1 MAQYE
6 HLPIYKQALSLSLYI
21 EKVVQ
26 GFSRYHKYSNGTE
39 LRTLARN
46 NIKLIIRANSE
57 NEQRIFYLNELRANN
72 EELKVCIRICKE
84 MNAFKNLNS
93 FVHAVELVILLAK
106 QNEAW
111 LKSQHKIINA
121 PAS

>member
-6 HLPIYKQALSLSLYI
+6 HLPIYRQALTLSVYI
-21 EKVVQ
+21 ERLVQ
-26 GFSRYHKYSNGTE
+26 GFSRYHKYSNGSE

-57 NEQRIFYLNELRANN
+57 IDNRAFYLTELRVNN
-72 EELKVCIRICKE
+72 EELKVCLRICKE

-93 FVHAVELVILLAK
+93 FVHAVELVILLAR

-111 LKSQHKIINA
+111 LKSKQKIISA
-121 PAS
+121 PLP

>member
-6 HLPIYKQALSLSLYI
+6 HLPIYKQALTLSVYI

-26 GFSRYHKYSNGTE
+26 GFSRYHKYSNGSE
-39 LRTLARN
+39 LRVLAKN

-57 NEQRIFYLNELRANN
+57 IENRTFYLTELRVNN
-72 EELKVCIRICKE
+72 EELKVCLRICKE

-93 FVHAVELVILLAK
+93 FVHAVELVILLAR

-111 LKSQHKIINA
+111 LKSKQKIINA
-121 PAS
+121 PLP

>member
-6 HLPIYKQALSLSLYI
+6 HLPIYKQALSLSIYI
-21 EKVVQ
+21 EKIVQ
-26 GFSRYHKYSNGTE
+26 GFSRYHKYNNGSE

-57 NEQRIFYLNELRANN
+57 IENRVFYLTELRVNN
-72 EELKVCIRICKE
+72 EELKVCLRICKE

-93 FVHAVELVILLAK
+93 FVHAVELVILLAR

-111 LKSQHKIINA
+111 LKSKQKIINTSL
-121 PAS
+121 P

>member
-6 HLPIYKQALSLSLYI
+6 HLPIYKQALTLSVYI
-21 EKVVQ
+21 ERIVQ
-26 GFSRYHKYSNGTE
+26 GFSRYHKYNNGSE
-39 LRTLARN
+39 LRVLARN

-57 NEQRIFYLNELRANN
+57 IENRAFYLTELRINN
-72 EELKVCIRICKE
+72 EDLKVCLRICKE

-93 FVHAVELVILLAK
+93 FVHAVELVILLAR

-111 LKSQHKIINA
+111 LKSQQKIIKTLL
-121 PAS
+121 P

>member
-6 HLPIYKQALSLSLYI
+6 HLPIYKQAMDLAVHM
-21 EKVVQ
+21 EKVVY
-26 GFSRYHKYSNGTE
+26 GFSRYHKYTNGME

-57 NEQRIFYLNELRANN
+57 NDKRVFYLNELRANN
-72 EELKVCIRICKE
+72 EELKVCLRICKE

-111 LKSQHKIINA
+111 LKSQQKIINT
-121 PAS
+121 PVS

>member
-1 MAQYE
+1 MAHYE
-6 HLPIYKQALSLSLYI
+6 HLPIYQKAMQLAVYI

-26 GFSRYHKYSNGTE
+26 GFSRYHKYNTGSE

-57 NEQRIFYLNELRANN
+57 TTNRELYLLELRTNN
-72 EELKVCIRICKE
+72 EELKICLRICKE
-84 MNAFKNLNS
+84 MGAFRNLNS
-93 FVHAVELVILLAK
+93 FVHAVELVILLAR

-111 LKSQHKIINA
+111 LKSKQKIINTA
-121 PAS
+121 CP